1 MRRKLLAQTR
11 RFARILQKMEV
22 ENDGHHVQLWR
33 T

>member
-1 MRRKLLAQTR
+1 MRRKLLVQIR
-11 RFARILQKMEV
+11 LFARIPQKMEV